1 LRQRRRLPSDSLL
14 LCALGALAFSACRS
28 DGQAVLV
35 LVVTASGS
43 PPPATALT
51 VTITNASGP
60 SSQVYDNGGAPLAF
74 PTTLSAE
81 LPASAAGEVSVDV
94 LARDG
99 SGNDVASGRIAAL
112 TLAAGQ
118 STTAYLSLSCGSA
131 DCLVD
136 GGTGVPDGGGPM
148 SSPRCGNGRID
159 PGESCDTAVAPG
171 NPGACPPANCD
182 DGVACTTD
190 VAQGSGCT
198 LVCRHVAITRVTP
211 GTPKDGC
218 CPPGATFATDPD
230 CSPTCGDGVIQ
241 SGETC
246 DTGIPAGQP
255 GACPTPGACS
265 VSDPCVFTLLVSTGT
280 CQAICMH
287 YQVNQP
293 SSGDGCC
300 PPGATN
306 AVDGDCPALCGD
318 GVRQVQSGSVETC
331 DVGIPPPAPGSCPTT
346 CDDGNPCTTDFL
358 VGSGC
363 QATCVHDLIKSAI
376 SGDGC
381 CPTGATRATD
391 SDCAATCG
399 DGIVEPGETC
409 DTQAAGPGACPSPNG
424 CPPSPSVCLQEVF
437 TGRACSA
444 ACTLTPITSCG
455 PVSDGCCPAGCTAL
469 DDPDCSPTCGNGA
482 VQPGEAC
489 DTAIPA
495 GTPGACPTSCDD
507 GDPCTTD
514 LLVSAG
520 TCAANCQHLAV
531 TAFVAGDGCCPP
543 GGTLAVDADCAAVC
557 GNGVVEPPVETC
569 DDAVDGSCP
578 TTGTCPATGS
588 CATSSVRGDPA
599 TCSAACVVTPITA
612 CVGGDSCC
620 PLGCTAA
627 SDPDCSPICGDGVV
641 EAGEQC
647 DRAITAGFPGACA
660 DTCDDGDAC
669 TGDIASGSSSDCSRH
684 CTHTAIV
691 ACLSGDGCCPSGCT
705 PATDTDCQA
714 TCGDKKVEAGETCD
728 PPSTCPTTCPD
739 DGDPCTTEVLVGDPA
754 DCNAACRHVPIA
766 SCSGRTLDR
775 CCPTGCTAATDGD
788 C

>member
-159 PGESCDTAVAPG
+159 PGEGCDTAIAPG

-190 VAQGSGCT
+190 IAQGSGCT
-198 LVCRHVAITRVTP
+198 LVCKHVAITSVTP

-230 CSPTCGDGVIQ
+230 CSATCGDGVVQ
-241 SGETC
+241 AGETC
-246 DTGIPAGQP
+246 DTAIPAGQP

-265 VSDPCVFTLLVSTGT
+265 VPDPCVFTLLVSNGT

-287 YQVNQP
+287 YQVSQP

-306 AVDGDCPALCGD
+306 AVDTDCPTLCGD
-318 GVRQVQSGSVETC
+318 GVRENNGETC
-331 DVGIPPPAPGSCPTT
+331 DVGIPPPAPGSCPTS
-346 CDDGNPCTTDFL
+346 CDDGDPCTTDFL
-358 VGSGC
+358 VNSGC
-363 QATCVHDLIKSAI
+363 EAACVHDKIKTPI

-381 CPTGATRATD
+381 CPAGATRATD
-391 SDCAATCG
+391 RDCAATCG
-399 DGIVEPGETC
+399 DGLVEPGETC
-409 DTQAAGPGACPSPNG
+409 DPGASGAGACPSA
-424 CPPSPSVCLQEVF
+424 CPPSPSACLQE
-437 TGRACSA
+437 TLSGSASSCSA
-444 ACTLTPITSCG
+444 ACTASPIATCG
-455 PVSDGCCPAGCTAL
+455 AVSDGCCPAGCTAVT
-469 DDPDCSPTCGNGA
+469 DSDCSPTCGDGV
-482 VQPGEAC
+482 VQTGESC
-489 DTAIPA
+489 DTAIA
-495 GTPGACPTSCDD
+495 GGAPGACPTGCED

-514 LLVSAG
+514 LLLSAG
-520 TCAANCQHLAV
+520 TCAAACVHLPV
-531 TAFVAGDGCCPP
+531 TAFVAGDGCCPA
-543 GGTLAVDADCAAVC
+543 GGYLNLDADCDAVC
-557 GNGVVEPPVETC
+557 GDGVVEAPVETC
-569 DDAVDGSCP
+569 DRTVDGSCP
-578 TTGTCPATGS
+578 TACPAPGT
-588 CATSSVRGDPA
+588 CATSAVRGSPT
-599 TCSAACVVTPITA
+599 TCSAACVVTPITS

-620 PLGCTAA
+620 PAGCTAA
-627 SDPDCSPICGDGVV
+627 TDPDCSPICGDGVV

-647 DRAITAGFPGACA
+647 DRAITAGFPGSCA

-669 TGDIASGSSSDCSRH
+669 TGDIASGSISDCSRH
-684 CTHTAIV
+684 CTHTTIV
-691 ACLSGDGCCPSGCT
+691 ACLSGDGCCPVGCT
-705 PATDTDCQA
+705 PATDADCLA
-714 TCGDKKVEAGETCD
+714 ICNDGKVEAGETCD
-728 PPSTCPTTCPD
+728 PSSTCPTTCPE

-754 DCNAACRHVPIA
+754 DCNAACRHAPITT
-766 SCSGRTLDR
+766 CSGANLDH
-775 CCPTGCTAATDGD
+775 CCPTGCTSATDRD